1 MAVTEIIKILALGL
15 VLMATFFTQGVTAY
29 DCPYDYPFP
38 SCPRPL
44 LDNSD
49 DTVCCV
55 VEDDK
60 YTCCNEAVLATTSP
74 NEIENNALEL
84 FNKSNWR
91 VWQNQEKE
99 NQLRKSKRF
108 DNNISTNRGQV
119 STRPYP
125 EALFQS
131 RQFRL
136 VVQTKEIVSIL
147 SKRNTQHSNRTSC
160 DIQS

>member
-1 MAVTEIIKILALGL
+1 MYDRTTQYCLPVTKMAVTEIIKILALGL

-60 YTCCNEAVLATTSP
+60 YTCCNEAVLAFWVVVVICAVLLLVIMAMSVLVCCICPCCLCAARRRQTTP
-74 NEIENNALEL
+74 
-84 FNKSNWR
+84 
-91 VWQNQEKE
+91 
-99 NQLRKSKRF
+99 
-108 DNNISTNRGQV
+108 
-119 STRPYP
+119 
-125 EALFQS
+125 
-131 RQFRL
+131 
-136 VVQTKEIVSIL
+136 VV
-147 SKRNTQHSNRTSC
+147 
-160 DIQS
+160 IQSTGGVVPVANHGGFEPQGSFTYQNFSK